1 MKTKFKRM
9 LRFKADFVF
18 FNRGAKTFLSQF
30 GFNSD
35 RSSQGQ
41 RVSMYP

>member
-9 LRFKADFVF
+9 SMFNADFVF
-18 FNRGAKTFLSQF
+18 FNRGAKIFLSQF

-35 RSSQGQ
+35 RSSQSQ
-41 RVSMYP
+41 RIYP